1 MFCHFVKSKLI
12 LDINLSKIENKS
24 YISLDEHSI
33 SKAQIFQNLW
43 FPKLFCL
50 KFCFFYIKN
59 NAFASQI
66 FLSFFICLYPGQSHI
81 RKSDLTIIS
90 RIRSGRDFPCRTTLC
105 ITSVFS
111 FFTFLLKKRREWP
124 FVKHLPHGRCFA
136 ECFVHIISL
145 NPHSNPMRK
154 AVLSPFYSSGNS
166 SSGGSVTCPGS
177 PNHWMDYDLGS
188 NCKAPGPSTKH
199 ATSHLENVLQDIF
212 YFHSAIL
219 ALFIYFHFELYK
231 SSVRVLCG
239 ESHILKI
246 YSKALLSLGRQ
257 FSFLM
262 ENFRSYCHYENT
274 L

>member
-1 MFCHFVKSKLI
+1 M
-12 LDINLSKIENKS
+12 E
-24 YISLDEHSI
+24 E
-33 SKAQIFQNLW
+33 IFHAEL
-43 FPKLFCL
+43 PYALPV
-50 KFCFFYIKN
+50 Y
-59 NAFASQI
+59 
-66 FLSFFICLYPGQSHI
+66 
-81 RKSDLTIIS
+81 
-90 RIRSGRDFPCRTTLC
+90 
-105 ITSVFS
+105 SVFS
-111 FFTFLLKKRREWP
+111 LSCWKREGNGHSLSTYHTAGVLLSALYTLSLLILTVTLWGRQ
-124 FVKHLPHGRCFA
+124 FYPHFIA
-136 ECFVHIISL
+136 QETQ
-145 NPHSNPMRK
+145 
-154 AVLSPFYSSGNS
+154 AQ
-166 SSGGSVTCPGS
+166 GGSVTCPGS

-231 SSVRVLCG
+231 SSVRVLFG

-274 L
+274 LWSNFKLLLITTSISEKFNKKIIQQQMVRSSPLFSFSGYLFLQNKLL